1 MRPRLYVRLFTAALM
16 AGLHVCCSVDFRF
29 IFSDVLMLVLGFTLI
44 SVYFVS
50 NGNVFCNRPLSNCID
65 LKSKTRLELFRCRTS
80 DINLSAS
87 IRL

>member
-1 MRPRLYVRLFTAALM
+1 MTSLSFNNFAFLISERLYIRLFTAALV

-50 NGNVFCNRPLSNCID
+50 NGNVFCYC
-65 LKSKTRLELFRCRTS
+65 TYVRLVYTELGANS
-80 DINLSAS
+80 
-87 IRL
+87 

>member
-1 MRPRLYVRLFTAALM
+1 MQPRLYIRLFTAALM

-50 NGNVFCNRPLSNCID
+50 NGNVFCNCLYVRLVYTDLGVNNDGRQLID
-65 LKSKTRLELFRCRTS
+65 GTS
-80 DINLSAS
+80 ET
-87 IRL
+87 